1 MKDFSFLLLL
11 LFLPSILGAQANQ
24 KMITGSLN
32 DTQGEAVSGAA
43 VQLFRSADS
52 SFVKGASSDLN
63 GKFELRNLSSDT
75 YYLKITGLVYKTYF
89 SANLNLT
96 TPQNQ
101 VELPII
107 ILLSAK
113 EIQLKEVVVTAKKP
127 LIEQDIDKTIVN
139 VEAMIS
145 AATSNTLEVLEKT
158 PGVLVDA
165 NGSISLNGKQGVLVL
180 IDGRSTYMSGQDLA
194 TYLKSLPGAVLD
206 KIELMDN
213 PPAKYDATGGAV
225 INIKLKRNR
234 SRGLTGNTSGHLSQG
249 QTTRSYLGLNL
260 NYNQPKV
267 NWFGNLWYSSDG
279 NYVDDTF
286 ERKLFSNTGI
296 LNTQIHSRNY
306 FENFSQGINAKLGVD
321 YNLSPKSVVGVQ
333 VFTQTRP
340 REEISN
346 YQTESFNAN
355 SALILNANGT
365 NQGTYDWINH
375 GVNLNYLHKLNDK
388 GREFSAD
395 LNYLYY
401 QSSGEKLFN
410 NYQDEL
416 ASTTFKNLLIN
427 EASIYNF
434 KADYVHPL
442 PKKLLFEA
450 GFKASMVTND
460 NNAGFENLLNGSYSV
475 DYSRSN
481 HFVYHENISAAYASV
496 RKNWK
501 RWGGQLGLR
510 AENTFLQGN
519 LLPNEALTGEQ
530 FTQNFTNLFPT
541 VFLNYKLDS
550 LGHHTLAFAYNVR
563 LNRPNYQ
570 QFNPFLVYI
579 DNYYYS
585 QGNVDLKPANM
596 YRTELSYKYKQLFNA
611 SLSYNRGRN
620 FLTPTM
626 ELQDS
631 IYITRPYNFQ
641 GKAQLISLSM
651 GLNLKPLK
659 NWSLNAN
666 VNASHFTFAG
676 QTYSETLDRKAL
688 VARGGITN
696 QFTLP
701 KAWSAELSFTGI
713 SGELNAQSLSRWR
726 YRVFTAVQK
735 KLWKD
740 MGSIKLSVEDLFH
753 SWVLR
758 EEILAVRQTQQT
770 RVNSSDTQRIG
781 LAFSYR
787 FGNEKWA
794 RKRKTQ
800 DGAAEEAGR
809 VN

>member
-1 MKDFSFLLLL
+1 MKHLFLALLFLLLT
-11 LFLPSILGAQANQ
+11 IWAQAQ
-24 KMITGSLN
+24 STTI
-32 DTQGEAVSGAA
+32 SGTLRDAQAEPAIAA
-43 VQLFRSADS
+43 TIQLFRSLDS
-52 SFVKGASSDLN
+52 SFVKGTSSDMS
-63 GKFELRNLSSDT
+63 GKFELRNLPNDL
-75 YYLKITGLVYKTYF
+75 YYLKISGLVYKNYF
-89 SANLNLT
+89 SANLNLNN
-96 TPQNQ
+96 PQNQ
-101 VELPII
+101 LDLPVIV
-107 ILLSAK
+107 LLPAK
-113 EIQLKEVVVTAKKP
+113 EVQLKEVVVTAKKP

-139 VEAMIS
+139 VDAMIS
-145 AATSNTLEVLEKT
+145 AATSNSLEVLEKT
-158 PGVLVDA
+158 PGVLADQ

-194 TYLKSLPGAVLD
+194 IYLKSLPGAVLD

-234 SRGLTGNTSGHLSQG
+234 SRGLTGNTSGTLSQG

-260 NYNQPKV
+260 NFNQPKV

-286 ERKLFSNTGI
+286 DRKLFSSSGI

-306 FENFSQGINAKLGVD
+306 FENFSQGINAKVGVD
-321 YNLSPKSVVGVQ
+321 YNLSSKSVVGVQ

-340 REEISN
+340 REEISS
-346 YQTESFNAN
+346 YLTESFNPGSSLLLKTKGA
-355 SALILNANGT
+355 S
-365 NQGTYDWINH
+365 QGNYDWLNH
-375 GVNLNYLHKLNDK
+375 GVNLNFLHKLNDK

-401 QSSGEKLFN
+401 QSSGEKGFN
-410 NYQDEL
+410 NFQNEL
-416 ASTTFKNLLIN
+416 ASNTFKNGLIN
-427 EASIYNF
+427 EANIYNF

-442 PKKLLFEA
+442 PNKLLLEA
-450 GFKASMVTND
+450 GVKASMVTND
-460 NNAGFENLLNGSYSV
+460 NNAGFENLLNDGYSV

-496 RKNWK
+496 RKNWQ

-510 AENTFLQGN
+510 AENTYLLGD
-519 LLPNEALTGEQ
+519 LLPNEALSGQQ
-530 FTQNFTNLFPT
+530 FTQNFTNLFPS

-550 LGHHTLAFAYNVR
+550 LGNHTLAFSYNVR
-563 LNRPNYQ
+563 LNRPSYQ

-579 DNYYYS
+579 DNYYYT
-585 QGNVDLKPANM
+585 QGNVDLMPANM
-596 YRTELSYKYKQLFNA
+596 YRTDLTYKYKQFFNA
-611 SLSYNRGRN
+611 SFSYNRGRN
-620 FLTPTM
+620 FLNPAT
-626 ELQDS
+626 ELKDS

-641 GKAQLISLSM
+641 GKAQMLLLSL
-651 GLNLKPLK
+651 GLNLKPVK

-666 VNASHFTFAG
+666 VNVAHFTFAG

-688 VARGGITN
+688 VARGGVTN
-696 QFTLP
+696 QFTLS
-701 KAWSAELSFTGI
+701 KAWSAELSVFCV
-713 SGELNAQSLSRWR
+713 SGELNGQSLSHWR
-726 YRVFTAVQK
+726 YRVFGALQK

-740 MGSIKLSVEDLFH
+740 MGSIKLSAEDIFH
-753 SWVLR
+753 SWIQR
-758 EEILAVRQTQQT
+758 EEILAVRQTEQT
-770 RVNSSDTQRIG
+770 RVSSSDTQRIG

>member
-1 MKDFSFLLLL
+1 MKHLFLALLFLLLT
-11 LFLPSILGAQANQ
+11 IWAQAQ
-24 KMITGSLN
+24 SKSI
-32 DTQGEAVSGAA
+32 SGTLRDAQAEPAIAA
-43 VQLFRSADS
+43 TIQLFRSHDS
-52 SFVKGASSDLN
+52 SFVKGTSSDMS
-63 GKFELRNLSSDT
+63 GKFELHNLPNDL
-75 YYLKITGLVYKTYF
+75 YYLKISGLVYKNHY
-89 SANLNLT
+89 SANLNLNN
-96 TPQNQ
+96 PPNQ
-101 VELPII
+101 LDLPVI
-107 ILLSAK
+107 ILLPAK

-145 AATSNTLEVLEKT
+145 AATSNSLEVLEKT
-158 PGVLVDA
+158 PGVLVDQ

-194 TYLKSLPGAVLD
+194 MYLKSLPGAVLD

-234 SRGLTGNTSGHLSQG
+234 SRGLTGNTSGTLSQG
-249 QTTRSYLGLNL
+249 QKTRSYLGLNL
-260 NYNQPKV
+260 NFNQPKV

-286 ERKLFSNTGI
+286 DRKLFSNTGI

-306 FENFSQGINAKLGVD
+306 FDNFSEGINAKLGVD
-321 YNLSPKSVVGVQ
+321 YNLSSKSVIGAQ

-340 REEISN
+340 RAETSN
-346 YQTESFNAN
+346 YLTESFNPA
-355 SALILNANGT
+355 SSLLLTTNGT
-365 NQGTYDWINH
+365 AQGNYDWLNH
-375 GVNLNYLHKLNDK
+375 GVNLNFLHKLNDK

-401 QSSGEKLFN
+401 QSSGEKQFN
-410 NYQDEL
+410 NFQDEL
-416 ASTTFKNLLIN
+416 ASTTFKNGLIN
-427 EASIYNF
+427 EANIYNF

-442 PKKLLFEA
+442 PNKLMLEA
-450 GFKASMVTND
+450 GVKASMVTND
-460 NNAGFENLLNGSYSV
+460 NNAGFENLLNGYYST

-496 RKNWK
+496 RKNWQ
-501 RWGGQLGLR
+501 RWGGQFGLR
-510 AENTFLQGN
+510 AENTY
-519 LLPNEALTGEQ
+519 LLGDLLANEALTGQQ
-530 FTQNFTNLFPT
+530 FTQNFTNLFPS

-550 LGHHTLAFAYNVR
+550 LGNHSLAFSYNVR

-585 QGNVDLKPANM
+585 QGNVDLMPANM
-596 YRTELSYKYKQLFNA
+596 YRTDLTYKYKQFFNA
-611 SLSYNRGRN
+611 SFSYNRGRN
-620 FLTPTM
+620 FLNPAT
-626 ELQDS
+626 ELKDS
-631 IYITRPYNFQ
+631 VYITRPYNFQ
-641 GKAQLISLSM
+641 GKAQMLLLSL
-651 GLNLKPLK
+651 GLNLKPIK
-659 NWSLNAN
+659 NWSLNVN
-666 VNASHFTFAG
+666 VNIAHFTFSG

-688 VARGGITN
+688 VARGGVTN
-696 QFTLP
+696 QFTLS
-701 KAWSAELSFTGI
+701 KAWSTELSVFWTG
-713 SGELNAQSLSRWR
+713 GELSGQNMSRSR
-726 YRVFTAVQK
+726 YRVFAAVQK

-740 MGSIKLSVEDLFH
+740 MGSLKLSLEDIFH
-753 SWVLR
+753 SWIQR
-758 EEILAVRQTQQT
+758 EESLAIRQTEQT